1 MLGAPGI
8 YDEARQRPV
17 QLNSP
22 KQRLLLGALLAWR
35 SSPVPTAALI
45 KEVWGDF
52 APDKAVN
59 ALQAH
64 VSRLRQLLIESE
76 PARAKTPRLIARG
89 SGYLLDVRPE
99 ELDCV
104 RFRLLVTRALR
115 CADDPDTAAR
125 LLQRAMALWSSPDP
139 QADSYGPLYAQV
151 AARFEEE
158 RLRALEH
165 LYGVTIR
172 LGRCEEVLAPL
183 RELAVAHPE
192 RPVFRDQLAL
202 VQRQL
207 ERRPSSP
214 SGPPRKAG
222 VWTRPEPVAPRP
234 TNVAP
239 PMRDMA
245 GTQEIDR
252 LRQHVDRL
260 TEEQELLWAALE
272 KMTTLVAPEGS
283 LLPHRRDAASVPPL
297 EDLGTLRYSSRDLLI
312 RSMMP
317 GPGPGLGPG
326 T

>member
-8 YDEARQRPV
+8 YDEARQRPIR
-17 QLNSP
+17 LNSP

-45 KEVWGDF
+45 KEVWGDL

-104 RFRLLVTRALR
+104 RFRLLVARALK
-115 CADDPDTAAR
+115 CADDPNTAAQ

-139 QADSYGPLYAQV
+139 QADSYGPLYAQI
-151 AARFEEE
+151 AARLEEE

-165 LYGVTIR
+165 LYAVTIR

-183 RELAVAHPE
+183 KELAAAHPE
-192 RPVFRDQLAL
+192 RPVFRDQWALA
-202 VQRQL
+202 
-207 ERRPSSP
+207 RRRWEQQPSSP
-214 SGPPRKAG
+214 PRPPHEAG
-222 VWTRPEPVAPRP
+222 VWPSPEPVAPRP
-234 TNVAP
+234 TAVAP
-239 PMRDMA
+239 PARDTA
-245 GTQEIDR
+245 ATQEIDR

-260 TEEQELLWAALE
+260 TEEQGLLWAALE
-272 KMTTLVAPEGS
+272 KMTTLVAPESS
-283 LLPHRRDAASVPPL
+283 LLPRRRDTASPPAL
-297 EDLGTLRYSSRDLLI
+297 EDLGELHHSSADLLI
-312 RSMMP
+312 RSLKTRR
-317 GPGPGLGPG
+317 GFHLGP
-326 T
+326 TT